1 MLIKLELFHKID
13 WWFSY
18 CADQTTIQFCAVV
31 HVFPLAAQWMDTVLS
46 SCHCGLVLETVEVT
60 EHGERNSTNSRKMK
74 TRFKQ
79 PKEEKRRRI
88 GSEDFRR
95 LKEDCGQVFRRK
107 S

>member
-13 WWFSY
+13 WWFRD

-46 SCHCGLVLETVEVT
+46 SCHCGLVLGTVEVT
-60 EHGERNSTNSRKMK
+60 ENGERNSANSRKMK
-74 TRFKQ
+74 ARFKQ